1 MANHINS
8 LWLLLL
14 SLAQVLL
21 FACYLLMEK
30 KSFLLRAR
38 IDMEKAREHAGEA
51 PGDKNVETTELD
63 PRITTLA
70 KFDDAVRTYINCT

>member
-1 MANHINS
+1 M
-8 LWLLLL
+8 L

-38 IDMEKAREHAGEA
+38 IDMERAKEQAALAHA
-51 PGDKNVETTELD
+51 D
-63 PRITTLA
+63 PRIKMGTQTITEMNPKIATLA
-70 KFDDAVRTYINCT
+70 KFDDAVRTYINCALP